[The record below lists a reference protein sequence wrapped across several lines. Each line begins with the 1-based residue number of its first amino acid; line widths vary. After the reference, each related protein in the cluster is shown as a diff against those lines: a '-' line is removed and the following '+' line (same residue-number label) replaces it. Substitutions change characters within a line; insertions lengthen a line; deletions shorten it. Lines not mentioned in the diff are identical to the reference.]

1 MARKPSS
8 PSTEALIATHGLTRA
23 FDRRVVVDHVDLE
36 VRKGE
41 IFALIGPNG
50 AGKSTLIK
58 MLTTMLP
65 PTSGTAAIMGHDIVT
80 DAQGVRRVIGYVP
93 QLLSAD
99 GALTARENLMLSA
112 RLYAVPRAERKARI
126 DEALKMVRLTD
137 AADRAAQ
144 HYSGGMLRS
153 LEIAQSTLHRPG
165 LLIMDEPTVGLD
177 PMARQTVW
185 QHIRD
190 LRQDYG
196 TTILLT
202 THLMEEA
209 GALSDRI
216 GILHKGRLEKVG
228 TPHELTAEIGP
239 TATLDDVFV
248 RIAGEDAEAGDA
260 RATGQARRSAQRRG

>member
-1 MARKPSS
+1 MARHPPAKPAE
-8 PSTEALIATHGLTRA
+8 PVIEIHGLTRL
-23 FDRRVVVDHVDLE
+23 FDKRIVVDHVDLE
-36 VRKGE
+36 VHTGE

-65 PTSGTAAIMGHDIVT
+65 PSSGAASVLGHDIVK
-80 DAQGVRRVIGYVP
+80 DAEGVRRVIGYVP

-112 RLYAVPRAERKARI
+112 RLYAIPRDERKQRI
-126 DEALKMVRLTD
+126 EEALTMVKLGD

-144 HYSGGMLRS
+144 HFSGGMLRS
-153 LEIAQSTLHRPG
+153 LEIAQSTLHRPA
-165 LLIMDEPTVGLD
+165 LLIMDEPSVGLD

-185 QHIRD
+185 QHIRE
-190 LRQDYG
+190 LRDRYG

-216 GILHKGRLEKVG
+216 GVLHKGRLEEVG
-228 TPHELTAEIGP
+228 TAHELIAKIGP
-239 TATLDDVFV
+239 KATLDDVFV
-248 RIAGEDAEAGDA
+248 SIAGEDAQAGDA
-260 RATGQARRSAQRRG
+260 GTTSRTRRSAARHG